1 MKKLTFSTVTYGE
14 LKQLVELQEEVDDSK
29 FSDWLCDNQL
39 LDPLDAQFLMEL
51 ALRHRKNIDAYSE
64 EEVKAKLIIPIL
76 NRVDFTVNGFTDWY
90 ERPLHAV
97 FGETE
102 LYGTADY
109 FVARGE
115 KDPLAPVFFL
125 QEFKPSFSNKS
136 PEVQLVAEMLVAL
149 QSTTQFEMRGAY
161 ITGSIWKFV
170 LMERLQ
176 TGFIYYVSHSLD
188 FLRQEDASK
197 IYSALQ
203 FIRRKLEAQ
212 SSLL

>member
-1 MKKLTFSTVTYGE
+1 MSKLTFSTVTYAE
-14 LKQLVELQEEVDDSK
+14 LKQIVDLNEEVDDSK
-29 FSDWLCDNQL
+29 FADWLCEDQL
-39 LDPLDAQFLMEL
+39 PDGPDTEFLFDL
-51 ALRHRKNIDAYSE
+51 ASRHRKNIDAYSE
-64 EEVKAKLIIPIL
+64 EEVKAKLTIPIL

-115 KDPLAPVFFL
+115 KEPDAPVFFL
-125 QEFKPSFSNKS
+125 QEFKPAFTNKS
-136 PEVQLVAEMLVAL
+136 PEVQLIAEMLVAL
-149 QSTTQFEMRGAY
+149 QSTPRTEMRGAY

-176 TGFIYYVSHSLD
+176 AGYIYYVSQSLD
-188 FLRQEDASK
+188 CLRHQDASR
-197 IYSALQ
+197 IYSALL
-203 FIRRKLEAQ
+203 ILRRKLIEQ
-212 SSLL
+212 